1 MQFSKSQLRKPDATR
16 KCGQCVQMRLQQGA
30 MSAGAP
36 GASAA
41 ACWGA
46 QQAAWGAQQAAWG
59 QPAVATGFGTGFGGA
74 AVGAG
79 GFGFAHDGGAPMECE
94 VDDEM
99 VKHAQ
104 DTHAL
109 AKFASRDPR
118 ALTMVRTAL
127 VDTGNDVTAAMQQLL
142 AQQGAR
148 KRAKQ
153 GLRDLLAAKPEY
165 QPSVKAALNA
175 HNGDYLAAW
184 KSLRPALKYLADCQ
198 KAYGHQGQT
207 LVQQAFAASGM
218 DAVKAA
224 HTVQGVLAQQ
234 TAASPPSP
242 WAATVATAA

>member
-16 KCGQCVQMRLQQGA
+16 KCVQCVQMRLQQGA

-46 QQAAWGAQQAAWG
+46 QAAWG
-59 QPAVATGFGTGFGGA
+59 QPAVASTSQLSPTWCRS
-74 AVGAG
+74 

-118 ALTMVRTAL
+118 ALTMVQAAL

-234 TAASPPSP
+234 TAASQPSP